1 MEPGINDTKLPNGT
15 KIHPSIGQGDTVLLG
30 FPLQFNASHRIWAG
44 RKDEVRLNDIS
55 YYGPRVSPTG
65 SYMTAGHYVIAW
77 LEQPHRDLANAS
89 HWFARGY
96 EKNYAP
102 WRIWSEHDEN
112 DGGAVNFI
120 TAGGMFL
127 QSLVFG
133 YGGLRFND
141 DGISMDP
148 VLPPSVTAMK
158 LRGLTHAEAKFDVE
172 VDREGTRF
180 TMREEYGVRT
190 TVRRA
195 PNGVYWIRRPAA
207 TAP

>member
-1 MEPGINDTKLPNGT
+1 
-15 KIHPSIGQGDTVLLG
+15 VLLG
-30 FPLQFNASHRIWAG
+30 FPLQFNASHRLWAG

-77 LEQPHRDLANAS
+77 LERPHRDLAQAS
-89 HWFARGY
+89 EWFVKGR

-120 TAGGMFL
+120 TAGGLFL

-141 DGISMDP
+141 EGISMDP
-148 VLPPSVTAMK
+148 LLPPNVKSMK
-158 LRGLTHAEAKFDVE
+158 LRGLSYADTQFDVE
-172 VDREGTRF
+172 VDGQGARF
-180 TMREEYGVRT
+180 ALRGRGSGAVVVRHT
-190 TVRRA
+190 
-195 PNGVYWIRRPAA
+195 PDGVYWIRSSGPNSTNASIHSPPASVR
-207 TAP
+207 TRVLP

>member
-1 MEPGINDTKLPNGT
+1 M
-15 KIHPSIGQGDTVLLG
+15 
-30 FPLQFNASHRIWAG
+30 
-44 RKDEVRLNDIS
+44 RLNDIS

-77 LEQPHRDLANAS
+77 LEQPHRDLAKAS
-89 HWFARGY
+89 AWFARGY

-127 QSLVFG
+127 QSLIFG

-141 DGISMDP
+141 GGISMDP
-148 VLPPSVTAMK
+148 QLPPSVTTMK
-158 LRGLTHAEAKFDVE
+158 LRGLTHVEAKFDV
-172 VDREGTRF
+172 DIDNEGARF
-180 TMREEYGVRT
+180 TMREGSEVGP
-190 TVRRA
+190 TVHRA
-195 PNGVYWIRRPAA
+195 PDGVYWIWHPAA
-207 TAP
+207 TAL